1 MKRLK
6 RRDFFKYSLA
16 GAGGALCS
24 NLVGKIPFLGLSQM
38 PDTAY
43 ALSSTGKLS
52 RVEAKYYKKLEH
64 MEIECQL
71 CPRKCRVGDR
81 ERGYCGVR
89 ENQKGIY
96 YTLVYGLSCSFHQD
110 PIEKKPFFHFLPG
123 TDAFSIATAGCNLNC
138 KFCQNW
144 EISQARPEQ
153 TYNYDLSPQTVV
165 ETALRGNCSS
175 IAYTYSEP
183 TVFYEYMLD
192 CAKAGKK
199 KRIKSVMVSA
209 GFIQQEPL
217 VELCKELDAVKI
229 DLKAFNEKYYQEI
242 CRGKLQPVLDSLKE
256 LKRTGIWY
264 EIVYLMVPTLN
275 DNMDDIRRMCD
286 WMLKDLGPD
295 VPVHF
300 TRFTPL
306 YLLKNLPPTPVSSLE
321 QARKIAL
328 DSGLRFVY
336 IGNVG
341 GHEGENTY
349 CPKCKKILIGRYG
362 YIITQMNLQKGNCK
376 FCGEKIPG
384 VWG

>member
-6 RRDFFKYSLA
+6 RREFFKYSLA

-24 NLVGKIPFLGLSQM
+24 NLITKIPFIRLWRI

-52 RVEAKYYKKLEH
+52 HVEAKYYKKLEH
-64 MEIECQL
+64 KEIECQL
-71 CPRKCRVGDR
+71 CPRKCKVGDR

-96 YTLVYGLSCSFHQD
+96 YTLVYGLACSFHQD

-153 TYNYDLSPQTVV
+153 TYNIELSSEGVA
-165 ETALRGNCSS
+165 EYALKGNSSS

-183 TVFYEYMLD
+183 VVFYEYMLD
-192 CAKAGKK
+192 CAKAGRKK
-199 KRIKSVMVSA
+199 GVKNVMVSA
-209 GFIQQEPL
+209 GFIQPDPL

-229 DLKAFNEKYYQEI
+229 DLKAFNEKYYQGI

-256 LKRTGIWY
+256 LKRIGIWY

-275 DNMDDIRRMCD
+275 DNMDDIKKMCD

-328 DSGLRFVY
+328 ESGLKFVY
-336 IGNVG
+336 IGNVP
-341 GHEGENTY
+341 GHEGESTY

-362 YIITQMNLQKGNCK
+362 FTIIQMNLQKGKCK

>member
-1 MKRLK
+1 MKSIK
-6 RRDFFKYSLA
+6 RREFLIYSLA

-24 NLVGKIPFLGLSQM
+24 NLITKIPFM
-38 PDTAY
+38 AIPDTAY

-52 RVEAKYYKKLEH
+52 HVEAKYYKKLEH
-64 MEIECQL
+64 NEIECQL
-71 CPRKCRVGDR
+71 CPRKCKVGDR

-153 TYNYDLSPQTVV
+153 TDNYDLSPQTVV
-165 ETALRGNCSS
+165 DSALKGNCPS

-192 CAKAGKK
+192 CAKAG
-199 KRIKSVMVSA
+199 RRRGIKSVMVSA
-209 GFIQQEPL
+209 GFMQQEPL
-217 VELCKELDAVKI
+217 IELCKELDAVKI

-242 CRGKLQPVLDSLKE
+242 CRGKLQPVLDTLNE
-256 LKRTGIWY
+256 LKRIGIWY

-275 DNMDDIRRMCD
+275 DNMDDIKKMCD

-328 DSGLRFVY
+328 DSGLKFVY
-336 IGNVG
+336 IGNVP
-341 GHEGENTY
+341 GHEGESTY

-362 YIITQMNLQKGNCK
+362 FTITQMNLQKGNCK

-384 VWG
+384 VWA

>member
-1 MKRLK
+1 MKSLK
-6 RRDFFKYSLA
+6 RREFFKYSLA

-24 NLVGKIPFLGLSQM
+24 NLITKIPFLAI
-38 PDTAY
+38 PDSAY

-52 RVEAKYYKKLEH
+52 HIEAKYYKKLEH
-64 MEIECQL
+64 NEIECQL
-71 CPRKCRVGDR
+71 CPRKCKVGDR

-89 ENQKGIY
+89 ENQKGGY
-96 YTLVYGLSCSFHQD
+96 YTLVHGLACSFHQD

-123 TDAFSIATAGCNLNC
+123 TNAFSIATAGCNLNC

-153 TYNYDLSPQTVV
+153 TYNIELSPEAVADY
-165 ETALRGNCSS
+165 ALKGNSRS
-175 IAYTYSEP
+175 IAYTYTEP

-192 CAKAGKK
+192 CARAGRKK
-199 KRIKSVMVSA
+199 GIRSVMVSA
-209 GFIQQEPL
+209 GFIQPEPL

-242 CRGKLQPVLDSLKE
+242 CRGKLQPVLDCLKE
-256 LKRTGIWY
+256 LKRIGVWY

-275 DNMDDIRRMCD
+275 DNMDDIRKMCA
-286 WMLKDLGPD
+286 WMLKDLGTD

-328 DSGLRFVY
+328 DSGLKFVY
-336 IGNVG
+336 VGNVAG
-341 GHEGENTY
+341 NEGESTY
-349 CPKCKKILIGRYG
+349 CPKCKKIVIGRYG
-362 YIITQMNLQKGNCK
+362 FTITQMNLQKGKCK

-384 VWG
+384 VWA